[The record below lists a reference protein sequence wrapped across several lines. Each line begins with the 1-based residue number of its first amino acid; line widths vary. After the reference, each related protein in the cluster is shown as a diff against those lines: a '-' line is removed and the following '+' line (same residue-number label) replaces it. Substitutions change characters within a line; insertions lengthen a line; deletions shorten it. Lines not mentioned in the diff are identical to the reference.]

1 MKFFWRKKAEEP
13 VEQTEEQV
21 AGDPAEE
28 PAEELTEGSAE
39 EPGAELTE
47 GPVEEP
53 SAEAVGVPVAEPV
66 MEPAEEAEE
75 VSAEPESETAAEGPS
90 AEEEVAEEA
99 TAEEEASEEPSEG
112 EEVIEEAASEEEVAE
127 EAASE
132 EAAAEEEPAP
142 KAPGFFSR
150 LFSGLGKTRRS
161 ITGSLNR
168 LFSSHDRIDD
178 DFYDDLEEIMVMG
191 DMGIRTTDEIL
202 EELKERVAAEKIRDP
217 MECRGILID
226 SIKEKMAV
234 KETDYAFE
242 TVPSVILMIGVNGT
256 GKTTSAGKLAS
267 ILKAQGRKVILAAAD
282 TFRAA
287 ACEQLREW
295 ANRAR
300 VDLISG
306 QEGADPAS
314 VVYDAVAAAKA
325 RKADVLI
332 CDTAGRLHNK
342 KNLMDELSKIYRI
355 IGREYPEAHL
365 ETLLVLDGTTGQNA
379 LVQAKEFSEA
389 ADVTGIILTKL
400 DGTARGGIAVAIQS
414 ELQVPVKYIGVGETL
429 EDLQKFDPD
438 SFVDALFEEHS
449 EEFAE

>member
-53 SAEAVGVPVAEPV
+53 SAEAVGVPAAEPV
-66 MEPAEEAEE
+66 TEPAEEAEE

-99 TAEEEASEEPSEG
+99 TAEEEAS
-112 EEVIEEAASEEEVAE
+112 E

-295 ANRAR
+295 ANRAK

>member
-99 TAEEEASEEPSEG
+99 T
-112 EEVIEEAASEEEVAE
+112 SEEEVAE

-295 ANRAR
+295 ANRAK